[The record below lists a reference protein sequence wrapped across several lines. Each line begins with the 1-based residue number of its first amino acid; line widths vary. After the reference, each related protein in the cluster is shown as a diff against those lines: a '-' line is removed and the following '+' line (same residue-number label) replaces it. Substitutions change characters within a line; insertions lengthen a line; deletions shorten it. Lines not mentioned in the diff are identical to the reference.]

1 MAQRL
6 KALMLPAALALVA
19 WPAAH
24 AQPALSDP
32 TRPPNVLQG
41 AMRDASERGE
51 APAAASRLQSVLI
64 SPQRRLAV
72 IDGRTVPLGGK
83 VDGAT
88 LVQIAETHVTLKR
101 GDELKTLEL
110 YPGVERKAAR
120 QGQSAEKAKGN
131 YR

>member
-6 KALMLPAALALVA
+6 KALMLLAALPLAA

-32 TRPPNVLQG
+32 TRPPNVLPG
-41 AMRDASERGE
+41 VVRDASPRGE

-83 VDGAT
+83 VDDAT
-88 LVQIAETHVTLKR
+88 LVQIAETHVTLRR

-110 YPGVERKAAR
+110 YPGVERKAVWQS
-120 QGQSAEKAKGN
+120 QGAEKKKGN
-131 YR
+131 IR

>member
-6 KALMLPAALALVA
+6 KALMLLAALALVA

-32 TRPPNVLQG
+32 TRPPNVLAG
-41 AMRDASERGE
+41 AARDASQPVE
-51 APAAASRLQSVLI
+51 APAQRLQSVLI

-88 LVQIAETHVTLKR
+88 LVQIAETHVTLKQ
-101 GDELKTLEL
+101 GAELKTLEL

-120 QGQSAEKAKGN
+120 QGQDAEKTKGN

>member
-6 KALMLPAALALVA
+6 KALMLLAVLALVA
-19 WPAAH
+19 WPVAQ

-32 TRPPNVLQG
+32 TRPPNVLPGG
-41 AMRDASERGE
+41 ARDASQPRGAQ
-51 APAAASRLQSVLI
+51 APASRLQSVLI
-64 SPQRRLAV
+64 SPHRRLAV

-120 QGQSAEKAKGN
+120 QGQGAEKTKGN

>member
-1 MAQRL
+1 MAERL
-6 KALMLPAALALVA
+6 KALMLLAALPLAA

-24 AQPALSDP
+24 AQPVLSDP
-32 TRPPNVLQG
+32 TRPPNVLPG
-41 AMRDASERGE
+41 AARDASQSSE
-51 APAAASRLQSVLI
+51 APASRLQSVLI

-83 VDGAT
+83 VDDAT

-110 YPGVERKAAR
+110 YPGVERKAVR
-120 QGQSAEKAKGN
+120 QGQGAEKKKGN
-131 YR
+131 IR

>member
-1 MAQRL
+1 
-6 KALMLPAALALVA
+6 MLLAALSLAA
-19 WPAAH
+19 WPAAR

-83 VDGAT
+83 VDDAT
-88 LVQIAETHVTLKR
+88 LVQISETHVTLRR
-101 GDELKTLEL
+101 GAELKTLEL
-110 YPGVERKAAR
+110 YPGVERKAVG
-120 QGQSAEKAKGN
+120 QGQSAENKKGKI
-131 YR
+131 R

>member
-6 KALMLPAALALVA
+6 KALMLLAALPLVA

-32 TRPPNVLQG
+32 TRPPNLLAG
-41 AMRDASERGE
+41 AARDGQTAE
-51 APAAASRLQSVLI
+51 APAQRLQSVLI
-64 SPQRRLAV
+64 SPHRRLAV
-72 IDGRTVPLGGK
+72 IDGRSVPLGGK

-101 GDELKTLEL
+101 GDELKKLEL
-110 YPGVERKAAR
+110 YPGVERR
-120 QGQSAEKAKGN
+120 PVRLGQGVENTKGAN
-131 YR
+131 R

>member
-6 KALMLPAALALVA
+6 KALMLLAALPLAA

-32 TRPPNVLQG
+32 TRPPNVLPG
-41 AMRDASERGE
+41 ALRDASTRGE
-51 APAAASRLQSVLI
+51 APVVASRLQSVLI

-83 VDGAT
+83 VDDAT
-88 LVQIAETHVTLKR
+88 LVQIAETHVTLRR
-101 GDELKTLEL
+101 GAELKTLEL
-110 YPGVERKAAR
+110 YPGVERKAVWQS
-120 QGQSAEKAKGN
+120 QGAEKKKGN
-131 YR
+131 IR

>member
-6 KALMLPAALALVA
+6 KALMLLAALPLAA

-32 TRPPNVLQG
+32 TRPPNVLPC
-41 AMRDASERGE
+41 AMRDASARGE
-51 APAAASRLQSVLI
+51 APTAASRLQSVLI

-83 VDGAT
+83 VDDAT
-88 LVQIAETHVTLKR
+88 LVQISETHVTLRR
-101 GDELKTLEL
+101 GAELKTLEL
-110 YPGVERKAAR
+110 YPGVERKAVW
-120 QGQSAEKAKGN
+120 QGQGAENKKGKI
-131 YR
+131 R

>member
-32 TRPPNVLQG
+32 TRPPNVLAG
-41 AMRDASERGE
+41 AARDASQPVET
-51 APAAASRLQSVLI
+51 PAQRLQSVLI
-64 SPQRRLAV
+64 SPHRRLAV